1 MIEACKQCRYAIWLR
16 LKDLSN
22 WITHP
27 CHTYTRCLST
37 FYCCGYAYIWMHPS
51 TLAIANI
58 DPQYCRV
65 DWILRWRWRR
75 ANNYT
80 TLNDWGCKTF
90 QTGSHFH
97 VIHIQGVW
105 APSAVVDR
113 HMNAPTHN
121 WLYDWGCKTFQT
133 GSHIHFIHVHVH
145 GVWAPSAV
153 VDRNMDATLT
163 IADIHPQCCR
173 VVWKLMS
180 WRRANNATTLY
191 DWGCKSYHTGSH
203 IHVIHIQGVWVPSAV
218 VDWHMNAPTHP
229 CHSRCSSPM

>member
-1 MIEACKQCRYAIWLR
+1 MKVCKQCHHAMVGAVKPFKLH
-16 LKDLSN
+16 DSSMSN
-22 WITHP
+22 IYKVFEHLLLLWI
-27 CHTYTRCLST
+27 
-37 FYCCGYAYIWMHPS
+37 GIWMHPH
-51 TLAIANI
+51 TLAIA
-58 DPQYCRV
+58 DVHPQCCRV
-65 DWILRWRWRR
+65 DWKLMWLRH
-75 ANNYT
+75 ANNGT
-80 TLNDWGCKTF
+80 T
-90 QTGSHFH
+90 
-97 VIHIQGVW
+97 
-105 APSAVVDR
+105 
-113 HMNAPTHN
+113 
-121 WLYDWGCKTFQT
+121 LYDWGCKTFQT

-163 IADIHPQCCR
+163 ISDIHPQCCR
-173 VVWKLMS
+173 VAWKLMS